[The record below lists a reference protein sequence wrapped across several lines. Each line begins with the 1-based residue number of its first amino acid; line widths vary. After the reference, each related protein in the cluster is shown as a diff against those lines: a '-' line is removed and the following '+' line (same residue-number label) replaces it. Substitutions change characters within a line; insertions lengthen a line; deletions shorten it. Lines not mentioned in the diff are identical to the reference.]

1 MAQTWRPEPELLKS
15 LDDAVPGILDSQN
28 HNGQFDDGET
38 SAITDSN
45 GEYAFTNVL
54 PGTHTVAQVIESAG
68 AQTYPADA
76 GTHAVVLQAGDSVEQ
91 INFGNQPQI
100 RGTKWH
106 DTDGDGVRDDDEPG
120 LAGWTIFLDEND
132 NGRLDYNGLSSECV
146 GNPVADGWTGH
157 VLNGTNVKLDTPEV
171 GSLRWHGNAGG
182 GLSTGT
188 AGTYKKNTKAGGW
201 VIEWATNRVATG
213 GDATRETVVLIDD
226 DTNMIRVQFDA
237 DPADGGGVTLLDGM
251 PAAAGGSVRFAY
263 DVNSGYHVFRLQRKK
278 GSATVELYVDDVLA
292 GSITPVAAAMPWA
305 DATNLNNVYWGNS
318 RWEQDFDYFRM
329 GAGDVPFT
337 ELTATTDA
345 DGAYA
350 FGGLVPGTYRV
361 AQVKQKGWTQTY
373 PPAPG
378 THAVNVTAGAM
389 ATGIDFGNEPRPAA
403 SHGAK

>member
-1 MAQTWRPEPELLKS
+1 MDQTVKVFYAQICGATWIDADADGVWDDGERGVADRKIY
-15 LDDAVPGILDSQN
+15 LDQN
-28 HNGQFDDGET
+28 QNGQFDDGET

-68 AQTYPADA
+68 AGAQTYPADA
-76 GTHAVVLQAGDSVEQ
+76 GTHVVVLQAADSVEQ

-106 DTDGDGVRDDDEPG
+106 DTDGDGVRDADEPG
-120 LAGWTIFLDEND
+120 IAGWTIFLDEND

-213 GDATRETVVLIDD
+213 GDATRETVVIIDD

-251 PAAAGGSVRFAY
+251 PVAGGGGSSVRFAY
-263 DVNSGYHVFRLQRKK
+263 DVKSGYHVFRLQRKK
-278 GSATVELYVDDVLA
+278 GSATVELYVGRGVGRLHYPRCRQVALGRCEQPEQCVL
-292 GSITPVAAAMPWA
+292 GKFP
-305 DATNLNNVYWGNS
+305 L
-318 RWEQDFDYFRM
+318 
-329 GAGDVPFT
+329 GAGLRLLPHGVRGRSIHRAHRHDWCRRSLRFRRSRT
-337 ELTATTDA
+337 RNLQGCASDA
-345 DGAYA
+345 KK
-350 FGGLVPGTYRV
+350 GGHRRIR
-361 AQVKQKGWTQTY
+361 
-373 PPAPG
+373 PPRG
-378 THAVNVTAGAM
+378 RTRST
-389 ATGIDFGNEPRPAA
+389 
-403 SHGAK
+403 